1 MPAGCCHEARWPFHR
16 VTSSR
21 AVPVVQRPPG
31 GWDPGRREAADVAG
45 PSWLAGVFAATM
57 IVIAVYCAGRLVSSR
72 LWHRP
77 TAVDADG
84 LHVVMGVAMAGM
96 LVPGLSPLP
105 GSVWEGV
112 FGVAAAW
119 FAGQAARARRGSA
132 VGGWRC
138 HYPVPHLV
146 ECGAMLYMLLAVP
159 GARHGRPRTGM
170 PMSAMSTSSG
180 AAGSFPALAL
190 VLALFM
196 LGYIVWTTD
205 RLTSRARA
213 RTAATGRNTARDH
226 TQVLVTSGAP
236 AARSQDARD
245 PLYPSEAAGTRQ
257 ERPGGEPMLAPRLAE
272 SYKIAMGI
280 AMGYMLILMV

>member
-1 MPAGCCHEARWPFHR
+1 
-16 VTSSR
+16 
-21 AVPVVQRPPG
+21 
-31 GWDPGRREAADVAG
+31 VAG
-45 PSWLAGVFAATM
+45 PSWLAGAFAAMM
-57 IVIAVYCAGRLVSSR
+57 IVIAVYCAGRLLASR
-72 LWHRP
+72 AWHRP

-96 LVPGLSPLP
+96 LVPGLSLLP

-119 FAGQAARARRGSA
+119 FAGQAARVRRGST

-146 ECGAMLYMLLAVP
+146 ECGAMLYMLLAVGGGGGGREGGGGGG
-159 GARHGRPRTGM
+159 GARGGV
-170 PMSAMSTSSG
+170 SG
-180 AAGSFPALAL
+180 AAGSFPALPL

-213 RTAATGRNTARDH
+213 RTAATARNTARDH

-236 AARSQDARD
+236 AASSQDARD
-245 PLYPSEAAGTRQ
+245 PLDPSESAGTRQ
-257 ERPGGEPMLAPRLAE
+257 ERPGGEPVLAPRLAE